1 MSSQVPLSGQPRAGR
16 QVPGPDTGRDVVG
29 YLDVDELRR
38 VRVDAEG
45 FAHTITGLQ
54 GQAADL
60 TGEPSRGP
68 VADYNLSGAP
78 VR

>member
-1 MSSQVPLSGQPRAGR
+1 
-16 QVPGPDTGRDVVG
+16 VVG